1 MIENLDLQYDG
12 FAKEFQEAAEASS
25 DPNRQ
30 MMYGLFGSPN
40 LEDAR
45 LLDLGCGY
53 GRDLK
58 YFSELGMKVHGV
70 DISPEMIQ
78 ISKRKVPS
86 AKLDACNFDA
96 LPYEDEF
103 FDLVFSRYAIQH
115 TSNTEEVF
123 RETHRVLKPEGG
135 LIFLVVH
142 PLRQYFEKKGT
153 NYWKQE
159 NVRSVIL
166 NGSLV
171 VHEPSH
177 IFTEYLSPF
186 LLANFYLETF
196 KEREDSEAETL
207 EGSVYPGALI
217 MKYRKKGEK

>member
-1 MIENLDLQYDG
+1 MVENFDRQYDAI
-12 FAKEFQEAAEASS
+12 AKEFQEAAETSS

-30 MMYGLFGSPN
+30 IMYGLFGSPY
-40 LEDAR
+40 LEDSK

-58 YFSELGMKVHGV
+58 YFSELGMEVHGV

-78 ISKRKVPS
+78 RSKRKVPS

-115 TSNTEEVF
+115 TSNTEGVF
-123 RETHRVLKPEGG
+123 RETHRVLKPRGR

-142 PLRQYFEKKGT
+142 PLRQYFEKEGT
-153 NYWKQE
+153 DYWKQE

-166 NGSLV
+166 NGDLV

-186 LLANFYLETF
+186 LLENFDLETF
-196 KEREDSEAETL
+196 KERADPEAETL

-217 MKYRKKGEK
+217 MEYRKKGEK